1 MVLGPVRKFSL
12 TEIYRTVKSF
22 QQTQIS
28 FHSKTF
34 NQSQAAALKPETLS
48 LGASFSQSHH
58 LFDEIPRRI
67 LSDNNHLLFEYS
79 RNNLNVDALNLFVRN
94 HSLGFPFDGSSLSC
108 ILKVCGCLFDQNV
121 GRQVHCRCI
130 KSGFVEDVSVGTSL
144 ADLYMKTANV
154 VDGEKIFNEMPEKNV
169 VSWTSLLS
177 GYSRNGLVDQAIE
190 TFFCMQA
197 EGIKPNPLTFA
208 TVLGALADDGAVKK
222 GIQVHCMVI
231 KNGFEATT
239 FVSNSL
245 INMYSKSGM
254 VRDARAV
261 FDSTENRDAVSW
273 NGMIAGFVSNGLDME
288 ALQVFYQMRLAG
300 VKLTQ
305 MIFGTILKLCATLKE
320 LGFARQ
326 LHSRVVKDGF
336 DSDLTTRTA
345 LMVVYSKS
353 SEMDDALRLF
363 YTMRG
368 VWNVV
373 SWTAMISGYLQNGGV
388 EQAVNLFCQMRRE
401 GVRPNHFTYSTAL
414 TAHPTASLFQIHA
427 QVIKTNYEKSPS
439 VGTALLD
446 AYIKI
451 GHTSEAAKVFVLI
464 EEKDIVSWSAML
476 GGYAQL
482 GDTEGAIKVFLQLA
496 KDGVRPNEFT
506 FCSVVNACA
515 SPIAAV
521 EQGKQFHASS
531 IKSGYNN
538 ALCVSSALVT
548 MYAKRGNIVSANE
561 VFKRQ
566 RERDLVSWNS
576 MISGYAQHGY
586 GKKALKVFEEMRFR
600 KMEMDGVTFIGVI
613 SACTHAG
620 LVVEG
625 ERYFNMMVKDHFINP
640 TMEHYSCMVDLYS
653 RAGMLGKAMDLVN
666 MMPFPA
672 GATIWR
678 TLLAACR
685 VHLNVDLGKLAA
697 ENLISLQPLDSAAYV
712 LLSNVYAAAGNWKER
727 AKVRKLMDERKV
739 KKEAGYSWIEVK
751 NKTYSFLAGDHS
763 HPLSDQIYLK
773 LEELGIRLKDAGY
786 LPDTNYVLHDVEE
799 EHKEAILS
807 QHSERLAIA
816 FGLIATHSGTPIQ
829 IVKNLRVC
837 GDCHTVIKLISLIE
851 VREIIVRDSNRFHH
865 FKGGL
870 CSCGDYW

>member
-34 NQSQAAALKPETLS
+34 NQSQAAALKPEALS

-58 LFDEIPRRI
+58 LFDEIPQRV

-121 GRQVHCRCI
+121 GRQVHCHCI

-144 ADLYMKTANV
+144 ADLYLKTANV

-190 TFFCMQA
+190 TFFRMQA

-464 EEKDIVSWSAML
+464 EEKDIVAWSAML

-653 RAGMLGKAMDLVN
+653 RAGMLGKAMDLIN

>member
-1 MVLGPVRKFSL
+1 
-12 TEIYRTVKSF
+12 
-22 QQTQIS
+22 
-28 FHSKTF
+28 
-34 NQSQAAALKPETLS
+34 
-48 LGASFSQSHH
+48 
-58 LFDEIPRRI
+58 
-67 LSDNNHLLFEYS
+67 
-79 RNNLNVDALNLFVRN
+79 
-94 HSLGFPFDGSSLSC
+94 
-108 ILKVCGCLFDQNV
+108 
-121 GRQVHCRCI
+121 
-130 KSGFVEDVSVGTSL
+130 
-144 ADLYMKTANV
+144 MKTANV

-190 TFFCMQA
+190 TFFRMQA
-197 EGIKPNPLTFA
+197 EGIKPSPLTFA

-222 GIQVHCMVI
+222 EIQVYCMVI
-231 KNGFEATT
+231 KNGFEATM
-239 FVSNSL
+239 FMSNSL

-273 NGMIAGFVSNGLDME
+273 NGMIA
-288 ALQVFYQMRLAG
+288 
-300 VKLTQ
+300 
-305 MIFGTILKLCATLKE
+305 E

-326 LHSRVVKDGF
+326 LHSRVAKDGF
-336 DSDLTTRTA
+336 ESDLTTRTA

-373 SWTAMISGYLQNGGV
+373 SWTAMISGYLQNSGV
-388 EQAVNLFCQMRRE
+388 EQA
-401 GVRPNHFTYSTAL
+401 
-414 TAHPTASLFQIHA
+414 IHA

-464 EEKDIVSWSAML
+464 EEKDIVAWSAML

-482 GDTEGAIKVFLQLA
+482 GDTKGAVKVFLQLA

-506 FCSVVNACA
+506 FCSVMNACA

-521 EQGKQFHASS
+521 EQGKPFHASS

-538 ALCVSSALVT
+538 ALCRF
-548 MYAKRGNIVSANE
+548 MR
-561 VFKRQ
+561 
-566 RERDLVSWNS
+566 
-576 MISGYAQHGY
+576 YAQKGY

-600 KMEMDGVTFIGVI
+600 KMEMDVVTFIGVI

-640 TMEHYSCMVDLYS
+640 TMEHYSS
-653 RAGMLGKAMDLVN
+653 
-666 MMPFPA
+666 
-672 GATIWR
+672 
-678 TLLAACR
+678 
-685 VHLNVDLGKLAA
+685 A
-697 ENLISLQPLDSAAYV
+697 E
-712 LLSNVYAAAGNWKER
+712 NWKER

-773 LEELGIRLKDAGY
+773 LEELGILLKDAGY

-799 EHKEAILS
+799 EHNVAILS
-807 QHSERLAIA
+807 PTQ
-816 FGLIATHSGTPIQ
+816 
-829 IVKNLRVC
+829 
-837 GDCHTVIKLISLIE
+837 
-851 VREIIVRDSNRFHH
+851 
-865 FKGGL
+865 
-870 CSCGDYW
+870 